1 MNEVAKISKI
11 KVEFQL
17 RISLFIFQITQSFM
31 YELQKGF
38 MFISSKIET
47 NSSLSQEHL
56 WIFTVPEIT
65 SMTSDQV
72 ILLTLK
78 THTLFIKVFT

>member
-1 MNEVAKISKI
+1 
-11 KVEFQL
+11 
-17 RISLFIFQITQSFM
+17 
-31 YELQKGF
+31 